1 MLETT
6 KERTTK
12 GVDHEP
18 GSRTDLQPP
27 TLAGAPVLR
36 TRTRRRRRTRK
47 MIRIRRRR
55 QGMQT
60 NETIP
65 QSWIL
70 RKRSSNTVAQGHRRP
85 RITTSARRL
94 HGYDIMVSAA
104 VVKKTTITLTITI
117 SAILTASVIS
127 PGARDSVARSDATFG
142 HCQTCTVQNHET
154 HDGWRA
160 TMAMGS
166 VAKQVRSRIM
176 IIMEQMHET

>member
-1 MLETT
+1 
-6 KERTTK
+6 
-12 GVDHEP
+12 
-18 GSRTDLQPP
+18 
-27 TLAGAPVLR
+27 
-36 TRTRRRRRTRK
+36 
-47 MIRIRRRR
+47 
-55 QGMQT
+55 MQT
-60 NETIP
+60 NEAIP

-70 RKRSSNTVAQGHRRP
+70 RKQSSNTVAQGHRRP

-142 HCQTCTVQNHET
+142 HCQTCTVQMESYGET
-154 HDGWRA
+154 ESPDDGWRA

-176 IIMEQMHET
+176 IIMEQLHAT

>member
-1 MLETT
+1 
-6 KERTTK
+6 
-12 GVDHEP
+12 
-18 GSRTDLQPP
+18 
-27 TLAGAPVLR
+27 
-36 TRTRRRRRTRK
+36 
-47 MIRIRRRR
+47 
-55 QGMQT
+55 MQT
-60 NETIP
+60 NEAIP

-70 RKRSSNTVAQGHRRP
+70 RKQSSNTIAQGHRRP
-85 RITTSARRL
+85 RITTSARRF

-154 HDGWRA
+154 DDGWRA

-176 IIMEQMHET
+176 IIMEQLHATESLPTESISLAL

>member
-6 KERTTK
+6 QERTTK

-117 SAILTASVIS
+117 SAILTESVIS
-127 PGARDSVARSDATFG
+127 PGARDSVARSDTTFG
-142 HCQTCTVQNHET
+142 HCQTCKVQNDKNYGT
-154 HDGWRA
+154 TA
-160 TMAMGS
+160 
-166 VAKQVRSRIM
+166 
-176 IIMEQMHET
+176 

>member
-1 MLETT
+1 MVLSLCRSSIMLETT

-55 QGMQT
+55 QGHKT

-65 QSWIL
+65 ESWIL
-70 RKRSSNTVAQGHRRP
+70 RKRSSNAVAQGHRRP
-85 RITTSARRL
+85 RVTTSARRL

-104 VVKKTTITLTITI
+104 VVNQKNGN
-117 SAILTASVIS
+117 VNDNDN
-127 PGARDSVARSDATFG
+127 RYSD
-142 HCQTCTVQNHET
+142 CNCY
-154 HDGWRA
+154 
-160 TMAMGS
+160 S
-166 VAKQVRSRIM
+166 SRGQGLRGTERYYIWSLPN
-176 IIMEQMHET
+176 Q